1 MNKKTLTIVA
11 LFGIGLYLWNKSKQK
26 TAAAPLAQDKV
37 NLGQDQV
44 FYPGGDPNWN
54 SGSWEQPQ

>member
-1 MNKKTLTIVA
+1 MDNKVVIIGTVV
-11 LFGIGLYLWNKSKQK
+11 IGLYLLKKNKQK
-26 TAAAPLAQDKV
+26 AAVTPIAQDKV
-37 NLGQDQV
+37 VLGQDQV